1 MKKRSTRAAAV
12 CGAILL
18 LGPAASAGE
27 PVNVALAEWGATAT
41 ASSEYGPDYRAGNVL
56 DGRWAKRETDKWNS
70 AANKVPHWLKID
82 LGRARTIDRIVVRHE
97 GVIGGH
103 QYTTADFRLE
113 RSDRPD
119 GPWVDLCDP
128 VKGNTRGV
136 TQHEFDAVG
145 TRYLRVFIT
154 KAEQKANAYGRIFE
168 VEVYSPDRDLKL
180 SVPDITLAEKL
191 VRDAKAGKL
200 GAAG

>member
-27 PVNVALAEWGATAT
+27 RVNVALAEWGATAT

-97 GVIGGH
+97 GGARGDKC
-103 QYTTADFRLE
+103 TTADFRLE

-119 GPWVDLCDP
+119 GPWVDLCGGGLLARQGP
-128 VKGNTRGV
+128 QALGARHNAGREAGARREGGEARYRRARARRGV
-136 TQHEFDAVG
+136 S
-145 TRYLRVFIT
+145 R
-154 KAEQKANAYGRIFE
+154 
-168 VEVYSPDRDLKL
+168 P
-180 SVPDITLAEKL
+180 
-191 VRDAKAGKL
+191 
-200 GAAG
+200 